1 MSIRHFST
9 SFSGLSSPAFSPP
22 FSSHWTS
29 DQYLPFDD
37 LHTLHETFTA
47 SAHDIPESYTKIFD
61 LQLEAIEASR
71 ATFTKDGTCPSSPT
85 AAYKCCPP
93 ADPSSVW
100 GNPRNPVIAICSGVT
115 TRNIGEADL
124 HPGHLALFMRLMPTI
139 INTYDCDIDY
149 VLVFGFDKGDRFYD
163 TANGQMEIETWLTEK
178 IAIPFAEAGVR
189 IKFMYVEVANGLQ
202 KPGPVF
208 NSMLQQAYK
217 GGADYYYRLNDDS
230 ELQHHGML
238 GTGFS
243 WPKVFMG
250 ALHEWG
256 PPYGVIGP
264 HGGLPRILTH
274 DFVHRTHMDIFEGAY
289 YPTKLVDWWMDD
301 WISHVYGRR
310 RTIKSTE
317 YEVEHHTT
325 HHGQRYTVD
334 KGNERHLKG
343 LITDGRRTI
352 GEYAERKGLGK
363 KEDWIEDASGPP
375 FADIPCS
382 PFTGLVCGE

>member
-1 MSIRHFST
+1 MPMPPTPPTTTTARST
-9 SFSGLSSPAFSPP
+9 TTTTAATLDPNCGRD
-22 FSSHWTS
+22 WTS

-37 LHTLHETFTA
+37 LHALHETFTA

-310 RTIKSTE
+310 
-317 YEVEHHTT
+317 
-325 HHGQRYTVD
+325 
-334 KGNERHLKG
+334 
-343 LITDGRRTI
+343 
-352 GEYAERKGLGK
+352 
-363 KEDWIEDASGPP
+363 
-375 FADIPCS
+375 
-382 PFTGLVCGE
+382 